1 MTCSHCVVVGWMRG
15 LELYRPACDIWLR
28 RLQILGRG
36 PPSLSVSVFSFVRV
50 EPRGL
55 WSHLVVLRTKKMER
69 MWKRQAQ
76 GLEGGQGLIHAGFL
90 PPQGEYQWL
99 EGCVCAQSI
108 SHVWPFWDPCGNPL
122 GSSVLGISQIK
133 SWSQLPFPTPRDLP
147 NPGIEPN
154 LQHLLRWQ
162 VDSLPLSHLETRL
175 EG

>member
-1 MTCSHCVVVGWMRG
+1 MSRALSSPSAPVILGTALHGGRGAILSVSAPCCPHSCHIPQRKHSSVCSLMTCSHCVVVGWTRG
-15 LELYRPACDIWLR
+15 LELHRPACDIWLR

-55 WSHLVVLRTKKMER
+55 WSHLVVLRTKKMEH

-108 SHVWPFWDPCGNPL
+108 SHVWPFWDPRG
-122 GSSVLGISQIK
+122 
-133 SWSQLPFPTPRDLP
+133 
-147 NPGIEPN
+147 
-154 LQHLLRWQ
+154 
-162 VDSLPLSHLETRL
+162 PLSLGFPR
-175 EG
+175 